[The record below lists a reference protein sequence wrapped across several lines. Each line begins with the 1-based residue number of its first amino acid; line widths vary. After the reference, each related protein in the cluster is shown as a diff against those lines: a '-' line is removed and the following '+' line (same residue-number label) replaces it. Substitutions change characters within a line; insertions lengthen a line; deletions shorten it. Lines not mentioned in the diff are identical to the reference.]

1 MDMNQIDAKVFA
13 LITAGTL
20 LAIQI
25 LKKALPKLIENREE
39 VVALVLPVLF
49 TVIAKA
55 AHAFQATPWV
65 DALLWSVGGGVGS
78 GLAHDYVMNPAMD
91 FIKGLLGKKKDA
103 PASDAPKE

>member
-1 MDMNQIDAKVFA
+1 MNQIDVKVFS

-49 TVIAKA
+49 TVIAKL
-55 AHAFQATPWV
+55 AHAFHATPWV

-78 GLAHDYVMNPAMD
+78 GLAHDYVMNPA
-91 FIKGLLGKKKDA
+91 INALKGLLGLGKKDDA
-103 PASDAPKE
+103 PASDAPKQ